1 MFLILEEV
9 EYDHHQKDSRIREN
23 QVPYAAFGLL
33 WEALG
38 TEILSPEMAARF
50 DEKFVQPL
58 DLNDNT
64 GEKNELAS
72 MIGMFNPVW
81 DDNSGSDAAFLE
93 AVAVA
98 GRILEHKWERF
109 RADERAEQQFA
120 ALLAEHRKR
129 IAAEK
134 KAGTMDEKILILSEF
149 FPCQKQL
156 SATEIAFLI
165 FPSNRGGYCVQPV
178 RKENSFNYK
187 YDFPET
193 WLGLEK
199 EALQEATGLSD
210 VSFCHKGGFLLTAE
224 TLDDAVAACRISL
237 TGMPK
242 APVLIHIG
250 TDAIDADDALLRQMP
265 GMEHAVILHKPLL
278 EAPELN
284 ICGSY
289 AVSSLEKAEWKIR
302 LREYLSDLL
311 KEKPEAVCVS
321 GDLFAAY
328 PVMHQLRK
336 KHIPVLTVS
345 EQNGKRLLV
354 RIPSGS

>member
-1 MFLILEEV
+1 MGLWDNLLK
-9 EYDHHQKDSRIREN
+9 EYDEIVHIPMSS
-23 QVPYAAFGLL
+23 GL
-33 WEALG
+33 
-38 TEILSPEMAARF
+38 
-50 DEKFVQPL
+50 
-58 DLNDNT
+58 
-64 GEKNELAS
+64 
-72 MIGMFNPVW
+72 
-81 DDNSGSDAAFLE
+81 SGSCQTAMMLADDYDGKVQVVNNQRVSITQIASIADAQKL
-93 AVAVA
+93 
-98 GRILEHKWERF
+98 
-109 RADERAEQQFA
+109 
-120 ALLAEHRKR
+120 
-129 IAAEK
+129 IAAGKTAAE
-134 KAGTMDEKILILSEF
+134 
-149 FPCQKQL
+149 
-156 SATEIAFLI
+156 
-165 FPSNRGGYCVQPV
+165 V
-178 RKENSFNYK
+178 KEV
-187 YDFPET
+187 
-193 WLGLEK
+193 LEK

-237 TGMPK
+237 AGMPK

-265 GMEHAVILHKPLL
+265 GMEHAVILHKPLT

-345 EQNGKRLLV
+345 EQNGKRLLI

>member
-1 MFLILEEV
+1 M
-9 EYDHHQKDSRIREN
+9 
-23 QVPYAAFGLL
+23 
-33 WEALG
+33 
-38 TEILSPEMAARF
+38 
-50 DEKFVQPL
+50 
-58 DLNDNT
+58 
-64 GEKNELAS
+64 
-72 MIGMFNPVW
+72 
-81 DDNSGSDAAFLE
+81 
-93 AVAVA
+93 
-98 GRILEHKWERF
+98 
-109 RADERAEQQFA
+109 
-120 ALLAEHRKR
+120 
-129 IAAEK
+129 
-134 KAGTMDEKILILSEF
+134 
-149 FPCQKQL
+149 
-156 SATEIAFLI
+156 
-165 FPSNRGGYCVQPV
+165 QPV

-311 KEKPEAVCVS
+311 KEKPEVSVSAVIS
-321 GDLFAAY
+321 
-328 PVMHQLRK
+328 LRP
-336 KHIPVLTVS
+336 IRSCTS
-345 EQNGKRLLV
+345 SARNIFRF
-354 RIPSGS
+354 

>member
-1 MFLILEEV
+1 M
-9 EYDHHQKDSRIREN
+9 S
-23 QVPYAAFGLL
+23 
-33 WEALG
+33 
-38 TEILSPEMAARF
+38 
-50 DEKFVQPL
+50 
-58 DLNDNT
+58 
-64 GEKNELAS
+64 
-72 MIGMFNPVW
+72 
-81 DDNSGSDAAFLE
+81 
-93 AVAVA
+93 
-98 GRILEHKWERF
+98 
-109 RADERAEQQFA
+109 
-120 ALLAEHRKR
+120 
-129 IAAEK
+129 
-134 KAGTMDEKILILSEF
+134 
-149 FPCQKQL
+149 
-156 SATEIAFLI
+156 EIAFLI

-178 RKENSFNYK
+178 RKENSSNYK

-199 EALQEATGLSD
+199 EALQEAAGLSD

-237 TGMPK
+237 AGMPK

-250 TDAIDADDALLRQMP
+250 TDAIDADDALLRQIP
-265 GMEHAVILHKPLL
+265 GMEHAVILHKPLP